1 MQWRNAEHSPPQVI
15 WVTHRSRWHHEQLP
29 KRCFSSA
36 SFNPLSRPRSS
47 DAILDSPCRCS
58 TDLETTETPLVCL
71 FRSYYSAPEQQR
83 SCLSRFRSASP
94 SSPRPGDTCHEVF
107 DMKNSTSSFAHDGW
121 GITSSPN
128 SCTCFGDCAGQDLS
142 HTGYKLCW
150 APDIYCPP
158 ESVSFCPTLNFT
170 LIPFHM
176 RESWQEQD
184 PRQPEGEET
193 RFKGRRFPA
202 EGLSM
207 VHVHTCPFSHILVLP
222 LPSRWGFDTRRPE
235 ITQRPKVSGQNKADI
250 PAGGEQFLRSRASS
264 PSRKGRDGTTG
275 LYRTVQSDY
284 STPFGQPSSSEGR
297 VEPAEPNTT
306 PRLPQEVL
314 CQIPEGRKFLR
325 RRFPKTRQLPL
336 ASILRRFEASCLL
349 PHPLPLI

>member
-1 MQWRNAEHSPPQVI
+1 
-15 WVTHRSRWHHEQLP
+15 
-29 KRCFSSA
+29 
-36 SFNPLSRPRSS
+36 
-47 DAILDSPCRCS
+47 
-58 TDLETTETPLVCL
+58 
-71 FRSYYSAPEQQR
+71 
-83 SCLSRFRSASP
+83 
-94 SSPRPGDTCHEVF
+94 
-107 DMKNSTSSFAHDGW
+107 MKNSTSSFAHDGW
-121 GITSSPN
+121 GITSSPL

-142 HTGYKLCW
+142 HTGYKLCR

-184 PRQPEGEET
+184 PRQPEGK
-193 RFKGRRFPA
+193 RLASRAAVFQPKACRWFMSIP
-202 EGLSM
+202 
-207 VHVHTCPFSHILVLP
+207 VPFHTFLCCHCPRDGAS
-222 LPSRWGFDTRRPE
+222 DTRRPE

-264 PSRKGRDGTTG
+264 LSRKGRDGTTG

-306 PRLPQEVL
+306 PRLPQEV
-314 CQIPEGRKFLR
+314 PEETISQDTTATPGFN
-325 RRFPKTRQLPL
+325 PKKV
-336 ASILRRFEASCLL
+336 
-349 PHPLPLI
+349 